1 MASQPAAHLCITG
14 SMSQKLKKT
23 MRTVCGL
30 DVHKDNVFVCILNEN
45 GILFQDKFGVLTP
58 DLEQLVKALHEHGTT
73 EVCMESTSIYWM
85 PVWRVLEP
93 YFSLKLVNPY
103 FIKQLPGKKSD
114 VKDAEW
120 IATCL
125 LKDLIRGS
133 YVPEDRIQQL
143 RQYDRR
149 IFDLNREIVYK
160 LTKLDAAL
168 QRCNIRISNY
178 VSTTDGK
185 SYQKVVEK
193 ISEGVTDPKVLTGF
207 IHRRIVNRVGRD
219 VITASLTGVI
229 TQTDIDVIRQTVE
242 EVALARKHRDE
253 CLAKMEGLCSEWF
266 PKQMENL
273 QTIPGVKE
281 RSATSVIAE
290 LGTDMSS
297 FEDAAHLVSW
307 CGLKPRNEESA
318 GKIKSRKITHGNKY
332 LRKTLVECAWAASRT
347 QGCFYN
353 TFSYTQTVIRRK
365 SRMKVQ
371 VAIARKMLTAIWY
384 ILHENIQYRDYTPDI
399 EAA

>member
-1 MASQPAAHLCITG
+1 
-14 SMSQKLKKT
+14 

-30 DVHKDNVFVCILNEN
+30 DVHKVSVFVCIINEN
-45 GILFQDKFGVLTP
+45 GVLFQEKFGVLTP
-58 DLEQLVKALHEHGTT
+58 DLERMVDVLHEYEVT

-85 PVWRVLEP
+85 PVWRILEP

-149 IFDLNREIVYK
+149 LFDLNKEIIYK

-185 SYQKVVEK
+185 GYKSVVEK
-193 ISEGVTDPKVLTGF
+193 IASGETNPETLTKL
-207 IHRRIVNRVGRD
+207 IHGRTINRVGRD

-229 TQTDIDVIRQTVE
+229 TQVDIDVIHQMNE
-242 EVALARKHRDE
+242 EVKLAQKHKDE
-253 CLAKMEGLCSEWF
+253 CLAKMEDLCNKWF

-273 QTIPGVKE
+273 QTIPGIKQ
-281 RSATSVIAE
+281 RSATSIIAE

-297 FEDAAHLVSW
+297 FQDAAHLVSW
-307 CGLKPRNEESA
+307 SGLKPRNEESA

-332 LRKTLVECAWAASRT
+332 LRQTLIECSWAASHK

-353 TFSYTQTVIRRK
+353 KFSYHQTVVRHK
-365 SRMKVQ
+365 NKLKVQ
-371 VAIARKMLTAIWY
+371 VAIARKMLTAIWF
-384 ILHENIQYRDYTPDI
+384 ILHNDVAYKDYTPDI
-399 EAA
+399 VAG

>member
-1 MASQPAAHLCITG
+1 M
-14 SMSQKLKKT
+14 
-23 MRTVCGL
+23 
-30 DVHKDNVFVCILNEN
+30 HKDSIFVCILNEN
-45 GILFQDKFGVLTP
+45 GILFQDKIGVLTP
-58 DLEQLVKALHEHGTT
+58 DLERLVNILHEHGAV

-85 PVWRVLEP
+85 PVWRILEP

-114 VKDAEW
+114 IKDAEW

-125 LKDLIRGS
+125 FKDLIRGS

-149 IFDLNREIVYK
+149 IFDLNKDIVYK

-178 VSTTDGK
+178 VSTTEGK

-193 ISEGVTDPKVLTGF
+193 IAEGTTDPKVLAGL
-207 IHRRIVNRVGRD
+207 IHGRIMNRVGKD

-229 TQTDIDVIRQTVE
+229 TQTDIDVIRQIRD
-242 EVALARKHRDE
+242 EVTLAQKHRKE
-253 CLAKMEGLCSEWF
+253 CLYKMEELCIKWF
-266 PKQMENL
+266 PKQMKNL
-273 QTIPGVKE
+273 QTVPGVSL

-307 CGLKPRNEESA
+307 SGLKPRNDESA
-318 GKIKSRKITHGNKY
+318 GKIKSRKITHGNKF
-332 LRKTLVECAWAASRT
+332 LRKTLIECSWAAAKTR
-347 QGCFYN
+347 GCFYN
-353 TFSYTQTVIRRK
+353 TFSYHQTVVRRK
-365 SRMKVQ
+365 NKMKVQ
-371 VAIARKMLTAIWY
+371 VAIARKLLAAIWF
-384 ILHENIQYRDYTPDI
+384 ILHDNVPYRDYTPDI
-399 EAA
+399 AAE

>member
-1 MASQPAAHLCITG
+1 
-14 SMSQKLKKT
+14 

-30 DVHKDNVFVCILNEN
+30 DVHKDSIFVCILNEK
-45 GILFQDKFGVLTP
+45 GILFQDKIGVLTP
-58 DLEQLVKALHEHGTT
+58 DLERLVDVLHEHSAT

-85 PVWRVLEP
+85 PVWRILEP

-120 IATCL
+120 IAICL

-149 IFDLNREIVYK
+149 IFDLNKDIVYK

-168 QRCNIRISNY
+168 QRCNIRLSNY
-178 VSTTDGK
+178 VSATDGK
-185 SYQKVVEK
+185 TYQKVVEK
-193 ISEGVTDPKVLTGF
+193 ISEGVTDPKVLTGL
-207 IHRRIVNRVGRD
+207 IHGRILNRVGKD
-219 VITASLTGVI
+219 IITASLTGVI
-229 TQTDIDVIRQTVE
+229 TQTDIDVIRQMRD
-242 EVALARKHRDE
+242 EVTLAQKHRKE
-253 CLAKMEGLCSEWF
+253 CLDKMEELCSKWF
-266 PKQMENL
+266 PEQMKNL
-273 QTIPGVKE
+273 QTVPGVSL

-307 CGLKPRNEESA
+307 SGLKPRNDESA
-318 GKIKSRKITHGNKY
+318 GKIKSRKITHGNKF
-332 LRKTLVECAWAASRT
+332 LRKTLIECSWAAAKTR
-347 QGCFYN
+347 GCFYN
-353 TFSYTQTVIRRK
+353 TFSYRQTVVRRK
-365 SRMKVQ
+365 NRMKVQ
-371 VAIARKMLTAIWY
+371 VAIARKMLAAIWF
-384 ILHENIQYRDYTPDI
+384 ILHDNVPYRDYTPDI
-399 EAA
+399 TAE

>member
-1 MASQPAAHLCITG
+1 MTSQPAAHLTYNEVYASKI
-14 SMSQKLKKT
+14 LKP

-30 DVHKDNVFVCILNEN
+30 DVHKDSVFVCILNEN
-45 GILFQDKFGVLTP
+45 GILFQDKIGVLTP
-58 DLEQLVKALHEHGTT
+58 DLERLVVVLHEHGAA

-85 PVWRVLEP
+85 PVWRILEP

-133 YVPEDRIQQL
+133 YVPEERIQQL

-149 IFDLNREIVYK
+149 IFDLNKDIVYK

-193 ISEGVTDPKVLTGF
+193 IAEGTTDPKVLASL
-207 IHRRIVNRVGRD
+207 IHGRIMNRVGKD

-229 TQTDIDVIRQTVE
+229 TQTDIDVIRQIRD
-242 EVALARKHRDE
+242 EVTLAQKHRKE
-253 CLAKMEGLCSEWF
+253 CLDKMEELCNKWF
-266 PKQMENL
+266 PEQMKNL
-273 QTIPGVKE
+273 QTVPGVSL

-307 CGLKPRNEESA
+307 SGLKPRNDESA
-318 GKIKSRKITHGNKY
+318 GKIKSRKITHGNKF
-332 LRKTLVECAWAASRT
+332 LRKTLIECTWAASKTR
-347 QGCFYN
+347 GCFYN
-353 TFSYTQTVIRRK
+353 KFSYHQTVVRRK
-365 SRMKVQ
+365 NKMKVQ
-371 VAIARKMLTAIWY
+371 VAIARKMLTAIWF
-384 ILHENIQYRDYTPDI
+384 ILHNNVPYRDYTPDI
-399 EAA
+399 AAE